1 MCFIGFC
8 VVGTLHH
15 HPFSPK
21 LEILRKMQM
30 QNRQKKLERSEE
42 SECKVSR
49 GISASKRKVCEIPC
63 SIINVQ
69 NISLATSF
77 ALIKKLM
84 DMAGL
89 KRRLINIAFL
99 FSDPDLVDPIVL
111 HTRMFVRHLKT

>member
-15 HPFSPK
+15 HPFSLK

-63 SIINVQ
+63 SIINVE